1 MGNNREPD
9 FLFGLKVA
17 TNLFERP
24 FYTCVE
30 TVAWSLV

>member
-17 TNLFERP
+17 TNLSERP
-24 FYTCVE
+24 LYTYVE
-30 TVAWSLV
+30 TVAWSIV